1 MNPLIYIDACL
12 WSSLHFVILN
22 IPPSRL
28 PLFPLLAGLVW
39 LATLASLLLSWVAH
53 GMPRYPG
60 QNYPIAYVFIG
71 WIYLFLVCDLLCWK
85 SGSGPANWPAN
96 WRRH

>member
-1 MNPLIYIDACL
+1 MNPLVRLDDYL

-28 PLFPLLAGLVW
+28 PLFPCLAGLVW
-39 LATLASLLLSWVAH
+39 LATLSGLLLSWITH

-60 QNYPIAYVFIG
+60 QTYPIAYA
-71 WIYLFLVCDLLCWK
+71 LLLK
-85 SGSGPANWPAN
+85 LGKNVLLMVL
-96 WRRH
+96 